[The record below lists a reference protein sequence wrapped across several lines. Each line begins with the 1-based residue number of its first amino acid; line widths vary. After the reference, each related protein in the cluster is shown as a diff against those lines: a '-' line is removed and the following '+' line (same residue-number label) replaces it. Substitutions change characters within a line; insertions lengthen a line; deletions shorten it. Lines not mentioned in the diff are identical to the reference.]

1 MPNITRGGDMGGVV
15 RYLIGHGK
23 EEPGKPGAHTEPH
36 LVAGSPA
43 VMAFW
48 GADELHP
55 NQAGAI
61 AAELDHPRR
70 VFGTSVTVPKKDAEG
85 HVVGRRD
92 AHVWHCS
99 LSLRPDEAALSDE
112 RWAHI
117 AEDFVAGMGFDDGQ
131 AAACRW
137 AAVHHGLSKAGN
149 DHIHIVVGLVRE
161 DGSKARVNRDQPRAQ
176 RLAGE
181 LERKYGL
188 QVLESRESGHTSR
201 GYTPRDQERDEA
213 GRDWAP
219 AMGTERTDRGRL
231 ERTVRACATAAG
243 TEADFVR
250 LLRFHGLRVKPR
262 FAAGRGDRIGGYAV
276 ALPPAKGK
284 APVWF
289 SGGRLARD
297 LTLPG
302 IRASA
307 GWADTPA
314 ESTAAVAEWTAAGR
328 QQPDV
333 GTTQLPTRD
342 PEQWRRASQELGAL
356 RDRLRAVG
364 PGDRAEWARIA
375 GDAAGVLAA
384 WSLEKQTTSQRP
396 FPDPGR
402 WRPPPRRW
410 DAPRSC
416 QRGRRGPPSVSAPRQ
431 PRARRSCSRPRRNR
445 PTARWGGWSCCA
457 RWPTWPKRCTTRTR
471 RAGISSALSRSSG
484 PSAANWK
491 RSTRDSR
498 ATPRARGRHSTPT
511 RCAPPRRRAAGSC
524 PSGPARHRF
533 RARPPSRRPSR
544 RSPDRRIATAIPAA
558 TAALSAERDGR
569 LSRTA

>member
-342 PEQWRRASQELGAL
+342 PEQWRRASQELGVL

-384 WSLEKQTTSQRP
+384 WSLEAEPEPGPLAAAAAALGRSAQLPAWQARTTQRVRAPSAQGAALLFAAAAQPSNGALGWMVLLRQMANLAKALHDAHAARGDLQRAQQIERAVRSELEAVNARLEGDASGARPALDPDALRAAETARRGQLPQRP
-396 FPDPGR
+396 GASPLPGAPAEPPAKPPVT
-402 WRPPPRRW
+402 RPPDRDR
-410 DAPRSC
+410 D
-416 QRGRRGPPSVSAPRQ
+416 PS
-431 PRARRSCSRPRRNR
+431 RNR
-445 PTARWGGWSCCA
+445 G
-457 RWPTWPKRCTTRTR
+457 
-471 RAGISSALSRSSG
+471 
-484 PSAANWK
+484 
-491 RSTRDSR
+491 
-498 ATPRARGRHSTPT
+498 
-511 RCAPPRRRAAGSC
+511 
-524 PSGPARHRF
+524 
-533 RARPPSRRPSR
+533 
-544 RSPDRRIATAIPAA
+544 
-558 TAALSAERDGR
+558 AER
-569 LSRTA
+569 

>member
-15 RYLIGHGK
+15 RYLISHGK
-23 EEPGKPGAHTEPH
+23 EAPGKPGAHTEPH

-55 NQAGAI
+55 SQAGAI
-61 AAELDHPRR
+61 ARELDHPRL
-70 VFGTSVTVPKKDAEG
+70 VFGTTVTMPKKDAEG

-117 AEDFVAGMGFDDGQ
+117 AEDFVAGMGFDDAQ

-188 QVLESRESGHTSR
+188 EVLESRESGHTSR
-201 GYTPRDQERDEA
+201 GYTPLDQARDEA

-219 AMGTERTDRGRL
+219 AMNGERTDRGRL
-231 ERTVRACATAAG
+231 ERTVRACATAASE
-243 TEADFVR
+243 EADFVR

-276 ALPPAKGK
+276 AFPPPKGK
-284 APVWF
+284 SPVWF

-314 ESTAAVAEWTAAGR
+314 QASAAVAEWTAAGR

-333 GTTQLPTRD
+333 GTTRLPTRD
-342 PEQWRRASQELGAL
+342 PGQWQRASQELGAL

-384 WSLEKQTTSQRP
+384 WSLEAEPEPGPLAAAAAALGRSAQLPAWQARTTRRVRAPSAQGAALLFAAAAQPSNGALGWMVLLRQMANLAKALHDAHAARGDLQRAQQIERAVRGELEAVNARLEG
-396 FPDPGR
+396 DASGA
-402 WRPPPRRW
+402 RPALNPEELR
-410 DAPRSC
+410 AAETA
-416 QRGRRGPPSVSAPRQ
+416 RRGQLPLRPGASPLPGAPAEPP
-431 PRARRSCSRPRRNR
+431 
-445 PTARWGGWSCCA
+445 
-457 RWPTWPKRCTTRTR
+457 
-471 RAGISSALSRSSG
+471 
-484 PSAANWK
+484 
-491 RSTRDSR
+491 
-498 ATPRARGRHSTPT
+498 
-511 RCAPPRRRAAGSC
+511 
-524 PSGPARHRF
+524 
-533 RARPPSRRPSR
+533 ARPPVTRP
-544 RSPDRRIATAIPAA
+544 PDRERDPNRG
-558 TAALSAERDGR
+558 AER
-569 LSRTA
+569 

>member
-384 WSLEKQTTSQRP
+384 WSLEAEPEPGPLAAAAAALGRSAQLPAWQARTTQRVRAPSAQGAALLFAAAAQPSNGALGWMVLLRQMANLAKALHDAHAARGDLQRAQQIERAVRSELEAVNARLEGDASGARPALDPDALRAAETARRGQLPQRP
-396 FPDPGR
+396 GASPLPGAPAEPPAKSPVT
-402 WRPPPRRW
+402 RPPDRDR
-410 DAPRSC
+410 D
-416 QRGRRGPPSVSAPRQ
+416 PS
-431 PRARRSCSRPRRNR
+431 RNR
-445 PTARWGGWSCCA
+445 G
-457 RWPTWPKRCTTRTR
+457 
-471 RAGISSALSRSSG
+471 AGR
-484 PSAANWK
+484 
-491 RSTRDSR
+491 
-498 ATPRARGRHSTPT
+498 
-511 RCAPPRRRAAGSC
+511 
-524 PSGPARHRF
+524 
-533 RARPPSRRPSR
+533 
-544 RSPDRRIATAIPAA
+544 
-558 TAALSAERDGR
+558 
-569 LSRTA
+569 

>member
-149 DHIHIVVGLVRE
+149 DHIHIVAGLVRE

-384 WSLEKQTTSQRP
+384 WSLEAEPEPGPLAAAAAALGRSAQLPAWQARTTQRVRAPSAQGAALLFAAAAQPSNGALGWMVLLRQMANLAKALHDAHAARGDLQRAQQIERAVRSELEAVNARLEGDASGARPALDPDALRAAETARRGQLPQRP
-396 FPDPGR
+396 GASPLPGAPAGPPAKPPVT
-402 WRPPPRRW
+402 RPPDRDR
-410 DAPRSC
+410 D
-416 QRGRRGPPSVSAPRQ
+416 PS
-431 PRARRSCSRPRRNR
+431 RNR
-445 PTARWGGWSCCA
+445 G
-457 RWPTWPKRCTTRTR
+457 
-471 RAGISSALSRSSG
+471 
-484 PSAANWK
+484 
-491 RSTRDSR
+491 
-498 ATPRARGRHSTPT
+498 
-511 RCAPPRRRAAGSC
+511 
-524 PSGPARHRF
+524 
-533 RARPPSRRPSR
+533 
-544 RSPDRRIATAIPAA
+544 
-558 TAALSAERDGR
+558 AER
-569 LSRTA
+569 